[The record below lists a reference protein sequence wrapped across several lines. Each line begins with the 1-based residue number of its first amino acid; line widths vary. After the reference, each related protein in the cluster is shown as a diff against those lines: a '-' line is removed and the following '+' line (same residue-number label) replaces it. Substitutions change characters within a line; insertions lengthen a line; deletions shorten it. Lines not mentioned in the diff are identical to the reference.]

1 MKPSINIL
9 IALIES
15 EMKWCENN
23 PDDELTEDFRQGF
36 IAGLIQAKMIL
47 AQVDKKFKRSDK

>member
-9 IALIES
+9 IALIEV
-15 EMKWCENN
+15 EMRWCENN

-47 AQVDKKFKRSDK
+47 AQVDKRYKIKGD

>member
-23 PDDELTEDFRQGF
+23 PDNELTEDFRQGF

-47 AQVDKKFKRSDK
+47 TQVEKRYKMSEE